1 MRVFYTVAKFPVD
14 DVEKFC
20 AWCLS
25 DFCYV
30 DEKTFCIKSSGIKK
44 LPIMGEVIMMA
55 PTRFLC
61 QSEIRKESDTT
72 CLCALQGGLAEDID
86 DFGESY

>member
-44 LPIMGEVIMMA
+44 LPIMGEGNY
-55 PTRFLC
+55 
-61 QSEIRKESDTT
+61 D
-72 CLCALQGGLAEDID
+72 G
-86 DFGESY
+86 SY